1 MSADAVG
8 ADEGIDMMDRRPTI
22 EDVARAAGVSRATT
36 SRVINHLPGA
46 SDQVRAR
53 VSQAV
58 TDLGYQPNAAARALA
73 SGRAPVVDLVIV
85 AHESKPSELGVNPY
99 FSRVMAGMLTALDGT
114 GTAMRVRMVSPSDAS
129 QALDRKA
136 DTVTTGAVLV
146 NVPPAMATVFH
157 RRCRRVVSL
166 GGTAAQIPAVEAENA
181 SGANTAV
188 TQLYRMG
195 RRRIAAVHGPD
206 RNTCAASR
214 RAGHLDAIHDAG
226 LPVIAANGDFW
237 RDGGYRAATQLL
249 EREPKLDALF
259 AACDLMAVGAV
270 QAIVATGRRI
280 PDAVAVI
287 GFDDSIL
294 AAAANPSLSTVRLPV
309 EDMAV
314 AATRMLLD
322 DDAQPYL
329 RRTFSVD
336 LVERNST
343 SPG

>member
-1 MSADAVG
+1 
-8 ADEGIDMMDRRPTI
+8 MMDRRPTI

-53 VSQAV
+53 VNQAV

-73 SGRAPVVDLVIV
+73 SGRAPVIDLVIV
-85 AHESKPSELGVNPY
+85 AHENKPSELGVNPY

-114 GTAMRVRMVSPSDAS
+114 DTAMRVRMVSPSDAS
-129 QALDRKA
+129 EALDRVA

-146 NVPPAMATVFH
+146 NVPPTMATRFH
-157 RRCRRVVSL
+157 RRCPRVVSL
-166 GGTAAQIPAVEAENA
+166 GATAAQIPAVEAENA
-181 SGANTAV
+181 SGAHTAV
-188 TQLYRMG
+188 AQLYALG

-214 RAGHLDAIHDAG
+214 RAGHLDAIHDVG
-226 LPVIAANGDFW
+226 LRDIAANGDFW

-280 PDAVAVI
+280 PDDVAVI

-322 DDAQPYL
+322 DEAKPYA
-329 RRTFSVD
+329 RRTFSVG

-343 SPG
+343 SPGS